1 MSWMDN
7 DGLRHLWSLITQK
20 FYKKSEVDQLIQG
33 VSGEV
38 PLYDDFTGATSSAAG
53 KHGLVP
59 APSAGN
65 HEKYLKGDGTW
76 GTPPDTQYTHP
87 TYTPNSL
94 GLYKVTVDGTGHV
107 SNATAVQKSDITDL
121 GIPGQDTTY
130 GVATQSK
137 DGLLSSGDKIKID
150 NMDSTYAKKSDVT
163 GIYKYKGSV
172 ASEALLPSGS
182 QTVGDVYNIETSSSY
197 GAAGANVAWNGA
209 EWDSLGEV
217 FTATAMSNSEIDEIC
232 V

>member
-107 SNATAVQKSDITDL
+107 SAAAAVKKSDITSL
-121 GIPGQDTTY
+121 GIPEQDTTY
-130 GVATQSK
+130 SPATQSTA
-137 DGLLSSGDKIKID
+137 GLLSSTDKTKID
-150 NMDSTYAKKSDVT
+150 NMDNTYAKKSDIS

-172 ASEALLPSGS
+172 ASASVLPSTGQS
-182 QTVGDVYNIETSSSY
+182 VGDVYNIETASQY
-197 GAAGANVAWNGA
+197 GAAGANVAWNGTT
-209 EWDSLGEV
+209 WDTLGEV
-217 FTATAMSNSEIDEIC
+217 FAVTAMTNEEIDEIC
-232 V
+232 I